1 MSHRYLLHSA
11 LLAALL
17 GSATLAL
24 GQSSQTPVR
33 ISLDQAI
40 QFALAHNH
48 SLQAARS
55 TIVQSQDQEVTANLR
70 PNPVFTADG
79 LFIPLFSPNQLTADN
94 LDTLSEFDAGLSYL
108 FERGKKRQHRLR
120 AAQDQ
125 TAVTKSTVADNQ
137 RSLTF
142 SVASQFTNA
151 LLAESAL
158 DFARQDLQGFQNTV
172 EISEAQYKAGAIS
185 EGDLLKIKLQ
195 LLQFQTDVTSAQLA
209 REQALAALRQL
220 LGFESVPMDYD
231 VEGEL
236 QYQKLPYNL
245 EDLQALAI
253 KDRPDLRAAQQN
265 VYASQSQHTLAKA
278 DGKVDVTGS
287 LTYTHVSGFNSLS
300 TLVSFPLPFFNRNQG
315 EIARTDAAI
324 TQAKEAES
332 EASEQVM
339 TDVRTAFETVHTS
352 EQTLQIYQSGY
363 LDQAKQSVDISQY
376 AYQRGAVSL
385 LDFLDAERSYRD
397 TELAYR
403 QQLASY
409 MLAVE
414 QLREAVGTRSLP

>member
-48 SLQAARS
+48 SLQVARS

-245 EDLQALAI
+245 EDLQAMAI

-265 VYASQSQHTLAKA
+265 VTASQSQHTLAKA

>member
-245 EDLQALAI
+245 EDLQAMAI

-265 VYASQSQHTLAKA
+265 VTASQSQHTLAKA

>member
-245 EDLQALAI
+245 EDLQAMAI

-265 VYASQSQHTLAKA
+265 VYASQSQHALAKA

>member
-245 EDLQALAI
+245 EDLQAMAI

-265 VYASQSQHTLAKA
+265 VYASQSEHALAKA